1 MQNDDCIIVHIVLY
15 LYYRKRDKELSR
27 ETINILLSRVYCAER
42 ENIMSKKAN
51 TTTVAT
57 TKNEAVAVETVA
69 KKEATEKKAKRISTY
84 DMMQEVVAKVNAQSF
99 IVDNFDKFVEDT
111 SDDSETKHSKDAQN
125 YKNFASFDYSNRK
138 TRCIEFYAH
147 KNRIDI
153 LANMQ
158 RSVDFES
165 AKSKTKLFDN
175 VELKKH
181 RNSKRLYVCADV
193 TSAVKL
199 INAYLLYAE
208 SLTKALDNAT
218 VAKEA

>member
-1 MQNDDCIIVHIVLY
+1 
-15 LYYRKRDKELSR
+15 
-27 ETINILLSRVYCAER
+27 
-42 ENIMSKKAN
+42 MSKKAN

-57 TKNEAVAVETVA
+57 TNESATTVETTT
-69 KKEATEKKAKRISTY
+69 KKEASEKKAVKKVSTY
-84 DMMQEVVAKVNAQSF
+84 DMMQAVVEKVNARSF
-99 IVDNFDKFVEDT
+99 IVDNYDKFIADT

-165 AKSKTKLFDN
+165 AKSETKLFYN

-193 TSAVKL
+193 ASAVKL

>member
-1 MQNDDCIIVHIVLY
+1 M
-15 LYYRKRDKELSR
+15 SR
-27 ETINILLSRVYCAER
+27 
-42 ENIMSKKAN
+42 KAN
-51 TTTVAT
+51 TTTTIT
-57 TKNEAVAVETVA
+57 TTNEAVAVETVA
-69 KKEATEKKAKRISTY
+69 KKDVSEKKAKRISTY
-84 DMMQEVVAKVNAQSF
+84 TMMQEVVEKVNAQSF
-99 IVDNFDKFVEDT
+99 IVDNFDKFVADT

-193 TSAVKL
+193 TSAAKL

>member
-1 MQNDDCIIVHIVLY
+1 
-15 LYYRKRDKELSR
+15 
-27 ETINILLSRVYCAER
+27 
-42 ENIMSKKAN
+42 MSKKAN

-57 TKNEAVAVETVA
+57 TNETVSAIETVA
-69 KKEATEKKAKRISTY
+69 KTDVAEKKAKRISTY

-99 IVDNFDKFVEDT
+99 IVDNFDKFVADT

-165 AKSKTKLFDN
+165 AKSKTKLFEN
-175 VELKKH
+175 VELKQH

-193 TSAVKL
+193 ASAVKL

-208 SLTKALDNAT
+208 SLTKALDKT
-218 VAKEA
+218 VEVKEA

>member
-1 MQNDDCIIVHIVLY
+1 
-15 LYYRKRDKELSR
+15 
-27 ETINILLSRVYCAER
+27 
-42 ENIMSKKAN
+42 MSKKAN

-57 TKNEAVAVETVA
+57 TNETLATVETTT
-69 KKEATEKKAKRISTY
+69 KKEVSEKKAVKKVSTY
-84 DMMQEVVAKVNAQSF
+84 DMMKDIVSKVNSQSF
-99 IVDNFDKFVEDT
+99 VVDNFDKFIADT

-125 YKNFASFDYSNRK
+125 YKNFASFDYANRK

-147 KNRIDI
+147 KNRVDI

-165 AKSKTKLFDN
+165 AKAKTKLFDN
-175 VELKKH
+175 IELKKH

-193 TSAVKL
+193 ASAVKL

>member
-1 MQNDDCIIVHIVLY
+1 MTCITVYIMLY
-15 LYYRKRDKELSR
+15 LYHRKRDKALSR
-27 ETINILLSRVYCAER
+27 DYKHIIKSRTTRRKR
-42 ENIMSKKAN
+42 ENIMKKTS
-51 TTTVAT
+51 TTSVA
-57 TKNEAVAVETVA
+57 TKNEVVSVETVA
-69 KKEATEKKAKRISTY
+69 KKDVVKKKSISTY
-84 DMMQEVVAKVNAQSF
+84 DMMQDIVAKVNTQSF
-99 IVDNFDKFVEDT
+99 VVDNYDKFIADT

-125 YKNFASFDYSNRK
+125 YKNFASFDYANRK

-147 KNRIDI
+147 KNRVDI

-165 AKSKTKLFDN
+165 AKAKTKLFDN
-175 VELKKH
+175 IELKKH

-193 TSAVKL
+193 ASAVKL

>member
-1 MQNDDCIIVHIVLY
+1 
-15 LYYRKRDKELSR
+15 
-27 ETINILLSRVYCAER
+27 
-42 ENIMSKKAN
+42 MSKKEN

-57 TKNEAVAVETVA
+57 TNNEAVAVETVA
-69 KKEATEKKAKRISTY
+69 KKAVEKKAKRISTY

-99 IVDNFDKFVEDT
+99 VVDNYDKFIADT

-125 YKNFASFDYSNRK
+125 YKNFASFDYANRK

-193 TSAVKL
+193 ASAVKL
-199 INAYLLYAE
+199 ISAYLLYAE

>member
-1 MQNDDCIIVHIVLY
+1 MKKD
-15 LYYRKRDKELSR
+15 
-27 ETINILLSRVYCAER
+27 
-42 ENIMSKKAN
+42 IMKKVN

-57 TKNEAVAVETVA
+57 KNEVVAVETVA
-69 KKEATEKKAKRISTY
+69 KKDVTKKKSISTY
-84 DMMQEVVAKVNAQSF
+84 DMMQDIVSKVNSQSF
-99 IVDNFDKFVEDT
+99 VVDNYDKFIADT

-125 YKNFASFDYSNRK
+125 YKNFASFDYANRK

-147 KNRIDI
+147 KNRVDI

-165 AKSKTKLFDN
+165 AKAKTKLFDN
-175 VELKKH
+175 IELKKH

-193 TSAVKL
+193 ASAVKL

-218 VAKEA
+218 VAKDA

>member
-1 MQNDDCIIVHIVLY
+1 MYNSTYSAILVLSKERYKAFSRDYKHIIKSCKTH
-15 LYYRKRDKELSR
+15 
-27 ETINILLSRVYCAER
+27 AES

-57 TKNEAVAVETVA
+57 TNETVA
-69 KKEATEKKAKRISTY
+69 TVETTTKKEASEKKAVKKVSTY

-99 IVDNFDKFVEDT
+99 IVDNYDKFIADD

-147 KNRIDI
+147 KNRVDI

-193 TSAVKL
+193 ASAVKL

-208 SLTKALDNAT
+208 SLTKALDNTT

>member
-1 MQNDDCIIVHIVLY
+1 
-15 LYYRKRDKELSR
+15 
-27 ETINILLSRVYCAER
+27 
-42 ENIMSKKAN
+42 MSNKKAN
-51 TTTVAT
+51 TTVAT
-57 TKNEAVAVETVA
+57 VNESAVTVETVA
-69 KKEATEKKAKRISTY
+69 KKDVEKKATTKKVSTY
-84 DMMQEVVAKVNAQSF
+84 DMMQEIVEKVNTQSF
-99 IVDNFDKFVEDT
+99 VVDNYDKFVADD

-125 YKNFASFDYSNRK
+125 YKNFASFDYANRK

-193 TSAVKL
+193 ASAIKL

-208 SLTKALDNAT
+208 SLTKALDAT
-218 VAKEA
+218 VKEA

>member
-1 MQNDDCIIVHIVLY
+1 
-15 LYYRKRDKELSR
+15 
-27 ETINILLSRVYCAER
+27 
-42 ENIMSKKAN
+42 MSKK
-51 TTTVAT
+51 TSTITVA

-69 KKEATEKKAKRISTY
+69 KKDVVKKKSISTY
-84 DMMQEVVAKVNAQSF
+84 DMMQDIVSKVNTQSF
-99 IVDNFDKFVEDT
+99 VVDNYDKFIEDT

-125 YKNFASFDYSNRK
+125 YKNFASFDYANRK

-147 KNRIDI
+147 KNRVDI

-165 AKSKTKLFDN
+165 AKAKTKLFDN
-175 VELKKH
+175 IELKKH

-193 TSAVKL
+193 ASAVKL

-208 SLTKALDNAT
+208 SLTKALDNTT
-218 VAKEA
+218 VAKDA

>member
-1 MQNDDCIIVHIVLY
+1 MYSSIYSVILISSKERYKAFERDYKHIIKSCKTH
-15 LYYRKRDKELSR
+15 
-27 ETINILLSRVYCAER
+27 AES

-51 TTTVAT
+51 TTTVT
-57 TKNEAVAVETVA
+57 TVNESAIAVETVA
-69 KKEATEKKAKRISTY
+69 KKDVTEKKVKRISTY
-84 DMMQEVVAKVNAQSF
+84 DMMQDIVSKVNSQSF
-99 IVDNFDKFVEDT
+99 VVDNYDKFIADT
-111 SDDSETKHSKDAQN
+111 SYDSETKHSKDAQN

-193 TSAVKL
+193 ASAVKL

-208 SLTKALDNAT
+208 SLTKALDNTT

>member
-1 MQNDDCIIVHIVLY
+1 
-15 LYYRKRDKELSR
+15 
-27 ETINILLSRVYCAER
+27 
-42 ENIMSKKAN
+42 MSKKAN
-51 TTTVAT
+51 TTTVT
-57 TKNEAVAVETVA
+57 TVNESAIAVETVA
-69 KKEATEKKAKRISTY
+69 KKDVTEKKVKRISTY
-84 DMMQEVVAKVNAQSF
+84 DMMQDIVSKVNSQSF
-99 IVDNFDKFVEDT
+99 VVDNYDKFIADT
-111 SDDSETKHSKDAQN
+111 SYDSETKHSKDAQN

-193 TSAVKL
+193 ASAVKL

-208 SLTKALDNAT
+208 SLTKALDNTT
-218 VAKEA
+218 VAKEAQHKDESTRHNYMSSAFLSN

>member
-1 MQNDDCIIVHIVLY
+1 
-15 LYYRKRDKELSR
+15 
-27 ETINILLSRVYCAER
+27 
-42 ENIMSKKAN
+42 MSKKEN

-57 TKNEAVAVETVA
+57 TNNEAVAVETVA
-69 KKEATEKKAKRISTY
+69 KKEATKTEKKKSVSTY
-84 DMMQEVVAKVNAQSF
+84 TMMQEVVDKVNAQSF
-99 IVDNFDKFVEDT
+99 IVDNFDKFVADT

>member
-1 MQNDDCIIVHIVLY
+1 M
-15 LYYRKRDKELSR
+15 
-27 ETINILLSRVYCAER
+27 
-42 ENIMSKKAN
+42 KKVN

-57 TKNEAVAVETVA
+57 NNEAVAVETVA
-69 KKEATEKKAKRISTY
+69 KKDVVKKKSISTY
-84 DMMQEVVAKVNAQSF
+84 DMMKDIVSKVNSQSF
-99 IVDNFDKFVEDT
+99 VVDNYDKFISDT

-125 YKNFASFDYSNRK
+125 YKNFASFDYANRK

-147 KNRIDI
+147 KNRVDI

-165 AKSKTKLFDN
+165 AKAKTKLFDN
-175 VELKKH
+175 IELKKH
-181 RNSKRLYVCADV
+181 RNSKRLYICVDV
-193 TSAVKL
+193 ASAVKL

-218 VAKEA
+218 VAKDA

>member
-1 MQNDDCIIVHIVLY
+1 
-15 LYYRKRDKELSR
+15 
-27 ETINILLSRVYCAER
+27 
-42 ENIMSKKAN
+42 MSKKAN

-57 TKNEAVAVETVA
+57 TNETVA
-69 KKEATEKKAKRISTY
+69 TVETTTKKAVEKKTVKKVSTY
-84 DMMQEVVAKVNAQSF
+84 DIMQAVVEKVNAQSF
-99 IVDNFDKFVEDT
+99 IVDNYDKFIADD

-153 LANMQ
+153 LANMS

-165 AKSKTKLFDN
+165 AKAKIKLFEN

-193 TSAVKL
+193 TSAIKL

>member
-1 MQNDDCIIVHIVLY
+1 M
-15 LYYRKRDKELSR
+15 
-27 ETINILLSRVYCAER
+27 
-42 ENIMSKKAN
+42 KKTS

-57 TKNEAVAVETVA
+57 TNEAVAVETVA
-69 KKEATEKKAKRISTY
+69 KKEVTKKKSISTY
-84 DMMQEVVAKVNAQSF
+84 NMMQDIVSKVNSQSF
-99 IVDNFDKFVEDT
+99 VVDNFDKFIEDT

-125 YKNFASFDYSNRK
+125 YKNFASFDYANRK

-147 KNRIDI
+147 KNRVDI

-165 AKSKTKLFDN
+165 AKAKAKLFDN

-193 TSAVKL
+193 ASAVKL

-218 VAKEA
+218 VAKDA

>member
-1 MQNDDCIIVHIVLY
+1 
-15 LYYRKRDKELSR
+15 
-27 ETINILLSRVYCAER
+27 
-42 ENIMSKKAN
+42 MSKKSS

-57 TKNEAVAVETVA
+57 TNEVVAVETVA
-69 KKEATEKKAKRISTY
+69 KKEIAKKKSISTY
-84 DMMQEVVAKVNAQSF
+84 DMMQDIVAKVNSQSF
-99 IVDNFDKFVEDT
+99 VVDNFDKFIADT

-125 YKNFASFDYSNRK
+125 YKNFASFDYANRK

-147 KNRIDI
+147 KNRVDI

-165 AKSKTKLFDN
+165 AKAKTKLFDN
-175 VELKKH
+175 IELKKH

-193 TSAVKL
+193 ASAVKL

-218 VAKEA
+218 VAKDAQHKTKTLDTKYVSSVFFYRTGVS

>member
-1 MQNDDCIIVHIVLY
+1 M
-15 LYYRKRDKELSR
+15 
-27 ETINILLSRVYCAER
+27 
-42 ENIMSKKAN
+42 KKSNA
-51 TTTVAT
+51 TTVA

-69 KKEATEKKAKRISTY
+69 KKDVAEKKVKRISTY
-84 DMMQEVVAKVNAQSF
+84 NIMQEVVAKVNAQSF
-99 IVDNFDKFVEDT
+99 IVDNYDKFIADT

-125 YKNFASFDYSNRK
+125 YKNFASFDYANRK

-147 KNRIDI
+147 KNRVDI

-165 AKSKTKLFDN
+165 AKAKTKLFDN
-175 VELKKH
+175 IELKKH

-193 TSAVKL
+193 ASAVKL

>member
-1 MQNDDCIIVHIVLY
+1 MQNDDCIIAYIVLY

-27 ETINILLSRVYCAER
+27 ETINIFFKTRLVRES
-42 ENIMSKKAN
+42 ENIMSKKEN

-57 TKNEAVAVETVA
+57 TNEAVAVETVA
-69 KKEATEKKAKRISTY
+69 KKDVTKKKAVSTY
-84 DMMQEVVAKVNAQSF
+84 DMMKEVVEKVNAQSF
-99 IVDNFDKFVEDT
+99 IVDNFDKFVADT

-125 YKNFASFDYSNRK
+125 YKNFASFDYANRK

>member
-1 MQNDDCIIVHIVLY
+1 
-15 LYYRKRDKELSR
+15 
-27 ETINILLSRVYCAER
+27 
-42 ENIMSKKAN
+42 MSKKEN

-57 TKNEAVAVETVA
+57 TNEAVAVETVA
-69 KKEATEKKAKRISTY
+69 KKDVAKKEKTTRISTY
-84 DMMQEVVAKVNAQSF
+84 DMMKEVVEKVNAQSF
-99 IVDNFDKFVEDT
+99 VVDNFDKFVEDT

-125 YKNFASFDYSNRK
+125 YKNFASFDYANRK

-153 LANMQ
+153 LANMS

-165 AKSKTKLFDN
+165 AKAKTKLFEN

>member
-1 MQNDDCIIVHIVLY
+1 M
-15 LYYRKRDKELSR
+15 
-27 ETINILLSRVYCAER
+27 
-42 ENIMSKKAN
+42 KKTS

-69 KKEATEKKAKRISTY
+69 KKEITKKKSISTY
-84 DMMQEVVAKVNAQSF
+84 DMMQDIVSKVNSQSF
-99 IVDNFDKFVEDT
+99 VVDNYDKFIADT

-125 YKNFASFDYSNRK
+125 YKNFASFDYTNRK

-165 AKSKTKLFDN
+165 AKAKTKLFDN

-181 RNSKRLYVCADV
+181 RNSKRWYVCADV
-193 TSAVKL
+193 ASAVKL